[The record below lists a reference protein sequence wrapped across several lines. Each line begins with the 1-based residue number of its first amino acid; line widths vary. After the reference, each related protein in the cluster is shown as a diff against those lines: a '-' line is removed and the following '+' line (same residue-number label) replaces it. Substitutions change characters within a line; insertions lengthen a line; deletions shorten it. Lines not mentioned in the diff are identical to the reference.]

1 MSKSQKDITANEPE
15 IVSGG
20 IGHSGTT
27 TPKGKQ
33 AASPAELALA
43 LESMQQQNAML
54 KAQLDSANTGSSD
67 NGIDKLAHLLSN
79 LVDQKA
85 KPTAHPNTENLGR
98 SFDYNT
104 KTTVDGRSMF
114 ETQQTLQL
122 FRDEPK
128 VPVSVSGTFKDSV
141 GASLSV
147 SVNGV
152 RISVPCDGKMY
163 YINKTHA
170 EHLQEKMQKISMQR
184 AKTAPQIT
192 VIDNE

>member
-1 MSKSQKDITANEPE
+1 MSNSQKKSTANEPE
-15 IVSGG
+15 IVGGG

-54 KAQLDSANTGSSD
+54 KAQLDSANTGSSN
-67 NGIDKLAHLLSN
+67 NGLDKLTQILSN
-79 LVDQKA
+79 LIDQKPKTSQA
-85 KPTAHPNTENLGR
+85 PNSENLGR

-114 ETQQTLQL
+114 EAQQTLQM
-122 FRDEPK
+122 FKDEPK
-128 VPVSVSGTFKDSV
+128 VPISVSSVFKDSV
-141 GASLSV
+141 GASLAA

-152 RISVPCDGKMY
+152 RIAVPCDGKIY
-163 YINKTHA
+163 YINQTHA
-170 EHLQEKMQKISMQR
+170 EHLKEKMQKISIQK
-184 AKTAPQIT
+184 AKTASQIT
-192 VIDNE
+192 VIDNA